1 MLRKARTCVTRALP
15 VLAVLLDSFV
25 EPARAQM
32 AISQAVEQQIPDGWR
47 APLGRF
53 LQELGA
59 PDVDYILAD
68 AKGAFIGGAFPDALL
83 VRFENRE
90 LCSQDLCLT
99 SIGIIRNDTFIPHV
113 MLFAG
118 KWFMR
123 GDTMRQFLGRLVP
136 PAVRLCASERPG
148 ERDCVTLQETAKG
161 WIVVPPMP

>member
-1 MLRKARTCVTRALP
+1 MLRKACACVTHALP
-15 VLAVLLDSFV
+15 ALAVLLGSPV
-25 EPARAQM
+25 GLARAQTT
-32 AISQAVEQQIPDGWR
+32 IPQAVEQQIADGWR
-47 APLGRF
+47 RPLARF

-99 SIGIIRNDTFIPHV
+99 AIGIIRNDTFIPHV

-118 KWFMR
+118 KWFTR
-123 GDTMRQFLGRLVP
+123 GDTMRQLLGRLVP
-136 PAVRLCASERPG
+136 PAVRLCGSQRPG
-148 ERDCVTLQETAKG
+148 ERDCVTLQETPKG
-161 WIVVPPMP
+161 WIVVPPTP